1 MGEHISLG
9 ICVSHVGEH
18 ISLGICVS
26 HIGEHISLGICVS
39 DVGEHILLGICVCK
53 VGEQMEGPNALD
65 QMSLRVFRLF
75 LVEVQTNAGYIYV
88 THA

>member
-1 MGEHISLG
+1 MCSSDQVGEHISLG

-18 ISLGICVS
+18 IS
-26 HIGEHISLGICVS
+26 
-39 DVGEHILLGICVCK
+39 LGICVCK